1 MLELVVGRRSEDLV
15 HLEEVSQM
23 LLVHGLVDHDV
34 AGLVVGVAVLDH
46 VRAHVDTRVAVDPK
60 VVDEQEHEA
69 LVVEEVLEA
78 LEGELVQI
86 VVDADDLH
94 LDECVVL
101 QKFEHELRVDQTS
114 QVEDEV
120 GHGELQSLDLL
131 SKRALD
137 VTFEHFRKVARF
149 QFLDPFHLHL
159 VEVLRVVL
167 PQVSHQVLVNHFI
180 PDARR
185 LQLAQLELDRVL
197 VQDSLGCL
205 LHADGADVEDVWRAH
220 VVNDVVRAQRLQLLL
235 LGLQLLG
242 EGGGLALL
250 GGQLADGS
258 GRGNLRGRLGS
269 RHHTH
274 LNRSELR
281 LLRRLLDL
289 NLLLLL
295 LQFLIQCVLKQ
306 DIARLLIAYVRH
318 CWLVDWGQLGLMS
331 LELQLALEL
340 LLLRH
345 GEGLLLLLGQD
356 ALQALDLVRDADD
369 ESDLRVHV
377 SRLLLRLKQVQC
389 RLLLQAERGTYGLLL
404 HCLL

>member
-1 MLELVVGRRSEDLV
+1 M
-15 HLEEVSQM
+15 
-23 LLVHGLVDHDV
+23 
-34 AGLVVGVAVLDH
+34 
-46 VRAHVDTRVAVDPK
+46 
-60 VVDEQEHEA
+60 
-69 LVVEEVLEA
+69 
-78 LEGELVQI
+78 
-86 VVDADDLH
+86 
-94 LDECVVL
+94 
-101 QKFEHELRVDQTS
+101 
-114 QVEDEV
+114 
-120 GHGELQSLDLL
+120 
-131 SKRALD
+131 
-137 VTFEHFRKVARF
+137 
-149 QFLDPFHLHL
+149 
-159 VEVLRVVL
+159 
-167 PQVSHQVLVNHFI
+167 
-180 PDARR
+180 
-185 LQLAQLELDRVL
+185 
-197 VQDSLGCL
+197 
-205 LHADGADVEDVWRAH
+205 
-220 VVNDVVRAQRLQLLL
+220 
-235 LGLQLLG
+235 LG
-242 EGGGLALL
+242 EGVGLALL

-377 SRLLLRLKQVQC
+377 CRLLLRLKQVQC

-404 HCLL
+404 HFLL